1 MKYMSKIKCKLLQDY
16 KAKKP
21 MGSGVIHKLYRKNK
35 IILGQPVNVSMT
47 PDHQLMALE
56 TTEGFLVPEIYID
69 ILTPT
74 PNYKRPPAPIYEE
87 ANEVIDKTPSL
98 KSIFKKP
105 KTLKYL
111 NATEIVDNTKIK
123 SKTTIQFAIGG
134 MIIGI
139 AYALLRSKNKLI
151 LGALGG
157 FAGGTI
163 GNFYTNA
170 TNKEI

>member
-1 MKYMSKIKCKLLQDY
+1 MSNIKCRLLEDV

-21 MGSGVIHKLYRKNK
+21 MGNSVIQKVYRKNQ
-35 IILGQPVNVSMT
+35 IVLGIPIDVSMT
-47 PDHQLMALE
+47 PDHQLMALQTKDGFIISE
-56 TTEGFLVPEIYID
+56 TALD
-69 ILTPT
+69 ILSSPSTTKP
-74 PNYKRPPAPIYEE
+74 KPAPVYDE
-87 ANEVIDKTPSL
+87 AKEVVDKTPSL

-111 NATEIVDNTKIK
+111 NATDIVDNTKIK

-134 MIIGI
+134 MIIGVV
-139 AYALLRSKNKLI
+139 YAMLRSKNKLI